1 MYWPTGRKGNFMNQE
16 EVLKLIDAGFTAD
29 EIRAMKAEPAGEEP
43 KPDSKEGEP
52 NPTPDAGSKAP
63 EVSSEIQNLTEQ
75 ISKLNETVVK
85 LQEANIKN
93 ARSGSAKAAD
103 PVNEQI
109 EKFIKEL

>member
-1 MYWPTGRKGNFMNQE
+1 MNQD

-29 EIRAMKAEPAGEEP
+29 EIRGMSAKPEAGEPAPEGTPEP
-43 KPDSKEGEP
+43 APAP
-52 NPTPDAGSKAP
+52 APTPEAKAP
-63 EVSSEIQNLTEQ
+63 EVSAEIQNLTEQ

-93 ARSGSAKAAD
+93 ARTGSAKVDD

-109 EKFIKEL
+109 TKFIQEL

>member
-1 MYWPTGRKGNFMNQE
+1 MNYE
-16 EVLKLIDAGFTAD
+16 ETLKLIDAGFSAD
-29 EIRAMKAEPAGEEP
+29 EIRQMAAAEKEKPEE
-43 KPDSKEGEP
+43 KPPMEQS
-52 NPTPDAGSKAP
+52 AGSTEHESEVKTP
-63 EVSSEIQNLTEQ
+63 EVSAEIQNLTEQ

-93 ARSGSAKAAD
+93 ARSGSAKVVD

>member
-1 MYWPTGRKGNFMNQE
+1 MNQE

-29 EIRAMKAEPAGEEP
+29 EIRAMKTEPAGEEP
-43 KPDSKEGEP
+43 PKEGEGAEP
-52 NPTPDAGSKAP
+52 PKDTEVKQP

-93 ARSGSAKAAD
+93 ARTGSAKTAD